1 MSGICSYLSAW
12 CVVERSS
19 SFQNAIVTSKAAVF
33 RVLIRTWEGCI
44 IIRCECIDDVHD
56 GVFQRVTNVLV
67 DIVITK
73 QILPLLV
80 SIHAVTNFF
89 RALHRSY
96 DEGYRIQERWWVTH
110 IRGVC

>member
-1 MSGICSYLSAW
+1 ML
-12 CVVERSS
+12 ERSG

-33 RVLIRTWEGCI
+33 RVFIRTWKRCVV
-44 IIRCECIDDVHD
+44 IRCECIDDVHD
-56 GVFQRVTNVLV
+56 GVVRRVTNVLV

-80 SIHAVTNFF
+80 SMHAVTNFF

-96 DEGYRIQERWWVTH
+96 DEGYRIQERRWVTH
-110 IRGVC
+110 IRSVC